1 MSGKARSKRYPDLP
15 TIGEFYPGYAVDIW
29 LGLFAPAGTPDAIVV
44 KLREAVQTSL
54 AKPDVAAKVNVS
66 GSLEP
71 LILKPDVFADLIRS
85 DNEKFRKLIKELNI
99 KVN

>member
-1 MSGKARSKRYPDLP
+1 M
-15 TIGEFYPGYAVDIW
+15 
-29 LGLFAPAGTPDAIVV
+29 
-44 KLREAVQTSL
+44 
-54 AKPDVAAKVNVS
+54 NVS

>member
-1 MSGKARSKRYPDLP
+1 M
-15 TIGEFYPGYAVDIW
+15 
-29 LGLFAPAGTPDAIVV
+29 
-44 KLREAVQTSL
+44 

-71 LILKPDVFADLIRS
+71 MILKPDAFAELIRS